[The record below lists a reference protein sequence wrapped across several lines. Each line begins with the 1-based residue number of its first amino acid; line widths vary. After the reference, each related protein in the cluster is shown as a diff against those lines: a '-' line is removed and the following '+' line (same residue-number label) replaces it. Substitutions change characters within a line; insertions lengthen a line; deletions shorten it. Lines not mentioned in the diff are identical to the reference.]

1 MRVSEITSRNLQHG
15 LSFRLVISFCRDIS
29 IMWTFK
35 WRVAGNEQVE
45 NGAAGRLQP
54 SDEITCLYFESGGMS
69 LLNAYVVFL

>member
-1 MRVSEITSRNLQHG
+1 
-15 LSFRLVISFCRDIS
+15 
-29 IMWTFK
+29 MWTFK